1 MDIKNISF
9 VNIQSYEEGNIA
21 GYASVFNVV
30 DQHND
35 LIKPGAFKQLNHQQI
50 KLLWQ
55 HKPEEPIGVIEE
67 IYQDQHGLYFKAKLL
82 LDLP

>member
-1 MDIKNISF
+1 MNKDIINKNPMFS
-9 VNIQSYEEGNIA
+9 

-35 LIKPGAFKQLNHQQI
+35 IVAPGAFKKTLANNKPENI

-55 HKPEEPIGVIEE
+55 HNHDYPIGKIIKTTE
-67 IYQDQHGLYFKAKLL
+67 DKKGLKLRQN
-82 LDLP
+82 